1 MQADHVC
8 ITLPRLTASQKQ
20 EKGKTPAHRINNTTT
35 NAKTNKKNSHAT
47 HARGGGGAVLSQM
60 TRRKL
65 ATTSSDKTAKIWDV
79 TKDFELKATLE
90 GHSAWVWDCAFS
102 ADSSL
107 LVTGACA

>member
-1 MQADHVC
+1 
-8 ITLPRLTASQKQ
+8 
-20 EKGKTPAHRINNTTT
+20 
-35 NAKTNKKNSHAT
+35 
-47 HARGGGGAVLSQM
+47 M